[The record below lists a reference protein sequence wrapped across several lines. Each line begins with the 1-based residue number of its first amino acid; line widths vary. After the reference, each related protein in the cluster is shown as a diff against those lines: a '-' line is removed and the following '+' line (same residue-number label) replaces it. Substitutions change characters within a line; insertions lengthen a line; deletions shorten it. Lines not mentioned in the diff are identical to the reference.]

1 MPAINTMSRA
11 TVEQI
16 SAAGVAP
23 EVPAEGRWR
32 ALALLAFAAFLEM
45 TPWFSA
51 SAVLPQL
58 RTAWGVG
65 ASAGAW
71 LTISVQLGFVA
82 GALVSAALS
91 LADIVAPRRLMLAGG
106 TMAALVNAGIFA
118 SHGLPSALPLRF
130 LTGAALALVYPP
142 SLKAMATWFRRGR
155 GTALGIMVG
164 GLTLGSATPHLI
176 NGLGG
181 VRWQNVILA
190 TSILT
195 LTGGLLAEF
204 AGRDGPFPFARA
216 VFDPRECIRVFSD
229 QGVRLSVLGYFGH
242 MWELYAMWTWCAA
255 FFADA
260 MRAHGV
266 SNPVRLAAF
275 AAFAAIGIGG
285 IGCAVGGTLGDSWG
299 RARTVI
305 ASLAISGAC
314 SLVIAM
320 VAQRS
325 LALTLVIGL
334 VWGFAAVADSAQF
347 STMVTETADQ
357 SYVGTALTMQLAIGF
372 TLTVAT
378 IWLVPVLRESQ
389 GWEIAFV
396 TLAPGPALGIL
407 AMVRLMRS
415 PDAARLAGGLG

>member
-1 MPAINTMSRA
+1 MPSINAMSGVI
-11 TVEQI
+11 VEKI
-16 SAAGVAP
+16 SAPRIAP
-23 EVPAEGRWR
+23 DVPAEGRWR

-58 RTAWGVG
+58 RVAWGVG

-71 LTISVQLGFVA
+71 LTISVQIGFVA
-82 GALVSAALS
+82 GALVSAGLS

-106 TMAALVNAGIFA
+106 VLAAGVNAGILA
-118 SHGLPSALPLRF
+118 SHGLTSALPLRF
-130 LTGAALALVYPP
+130 FTGAALALVYPP
-142 SLKAMATWFRRGR
+142 SLKAMATWFRGGR

-190 TSILT
+190 TSVLT
-195 LTGGLLAEF
+195 LSGGLLAEF
-204 AGRDGPFPFARA
+204 LGHDGPFPFARA
-216 VFDPRECIRVFSD
+216 VFDPRECIKVFSD

-255 FFADA
+255 FFADS
-260 MRAHGV
+260 MRTHGI
-266 SNPVRLAAF
+266 NDPVRLAAF
-275 AAFAAIGIGG
+275 AAFGAIGIGG
-285 IGCAVGGTLGDSWG
+285 LGCALGGTLGDSWG
-299 RARTVI
+299 RTRTVI

-314 SLVIAM
+314 SLVIAL
-320 VAQRS
+320 AAAYS
-325 LALTLVIGL
+325 LSLTLVIGI

-378 IWLVPVLRESQ
+378 IWLVPVLRESR
-389 GWEIAFV
+389 GWEIAFAV
-396 TLAPGPALGIL
+396 LAPGPALGIL
-407 AMVRLMRS
+407 AMIRLMRS
-415 PDAARLAGGLG
+415 PDAARLAGGRG